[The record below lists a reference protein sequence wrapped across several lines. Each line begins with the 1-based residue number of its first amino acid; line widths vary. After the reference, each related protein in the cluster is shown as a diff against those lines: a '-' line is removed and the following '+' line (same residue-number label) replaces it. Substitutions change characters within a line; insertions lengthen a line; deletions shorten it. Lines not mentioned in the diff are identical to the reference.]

1 VAGNIEVHI
10 ERPANREQLS
20 VGHIQRRAK
29 DKWRAR
35 YIGPDG
41 RERSKTFARK
51 VDAER
56 YLATVEVSKVRGEW
70 VDPQLG
76 RTTFARWA
84 QRWFGTTVMLKPK
97 TRAGYESLLRTVI
110 LPTFAGARLAQIQP
124 VDVREWISELTA
136 RGLSASRIRQ
146 AYHMFGAIMRS
157 AVESGYIARSPCVG
171 VKLPRMTQLEM
182 LFLSAE
188 QVGRLADEIA
198 HPYGVLVL
206 TLAYG
211 GMRWG
216 EAVALRRSR
225 CDLLHSK
232 LEIRESLGEVNG
244 QLHFGPTKT
253 YAARSVLLPP
263 FLRDAIAE
271 HLEKHVDEQG
281 DALVFTAPN
290 GGPLRNST
298 WHSRFWT
305 PGLWAAGL
313 PDRLRIHDLRH
324 TCAALLISRGAHVKA
339 VQRHLG
345 HSSATV
351 TLNTYAHLFPDAME
365 RVVEGLEATYRE
377 AETACRRPGHDA
389 RVVDLEASGAPH
401 VL

>member
-1 VAGNIEVHI
+1 
-10 ERPANREQLS
+10 
-20 VGHIQRRAK
+20 
-29 DKWRAR
+29 
-35 YIGPDG
+35 
-41 RERSKTFARK
+41 
-51 VDAER
+51 
-56 YLATVEVSKVRGEW
+56 
-70 VDPQLG
+70 
-76 RTTFARWA
+76 
-84 QRWFGTTVMLKPK
+84 
-97 TRAGYESLLRTVI
+97 
-110 LPTFAGARLAQIQP
+110 
-124 VDVREWISELTA
+124 
-136 RGLSASRIRQ
+136 
-146 AYHMFGAIMRS
+146 MRS
-157 AVESGYIARSPCVG
+157 AAESGYIARSPCVG
-171 VKLPRMTQLEM
+171 VKLPRMTQREM
-182 LFLSAE
+182 LFLSAD
-188 QVGRLADEIA
+188 QVNRLAEEIA
-198 HPYGVLVL
+198 KPYAVLVL

-216 EAVALRRSR
+216 EAAAALRRSR

-263 FLRDAIAE
+263 FLREAIGHYLAE
-271 HLEKHVDEQG
+271 QVEEEA

-305 PGLWAAGL
+305 PAVWAAGL

-339 VQRHLG
+339 VQHHLG

-351 TLNTYAHLFPDAME
+351 TLNTYSHLFPDAMD
-365 RVVEGLEATYRE
+365 RVVDGLEATYQE
-377 AETACRRPGHDA
+377 AETACRRPELDA
-389 RVVDLEASGAPH
+389 RVVDMESAEVTH

>member
-1 VAGNIEVHI
+1 M
-10 ERPANREQLS
+10 
-20 VGHIQRRAK
+20 GHIQRRARS
-29 DKWRAR
+29 KWRAR

-51 VDAER
+51 LDAER
-56 YLATVEVSKVRGEW
+56 YLATVEASKVRGEW
-70 VDPQLG
+70 VDPRLG
-76 RTTFARWA
+76 RTNFARWA
-84 QRWFGTTVMLKPK
+84 QRWFGTIGTLKPK

-110 LPTFAGARLAQIQP
+110 LPTFAGTGLAQIQP
-124 VDVREWISELTA
+124 VDVREWVSGLAA

-146 AYHMFGAIMRS
+146 AYHLFGAIMRS

-171 VKLPRMTQLEM
+171 VKLPRMTQREM
-182 LFLSAE
+182 LFLSAD
-188 QVGRLADEIA
+188 QVKRLADEIA
-198 HPYGVLVL
+198 RPYGVLVL

-216 EAVALRRSR
+216 EAAALRRSR
-225 CDLLHSK
+225 CDVLHSK

-253 YAARSVLLPP
+253 YAARSVSLPP
-263 FLRDAIAE
+263 FLREAVAQHLDE
-271 HLEKHVDEQG
+271 HVNQEAG
-281 DALVFTAPN
+281 ALVFTAPN

-305 PGLWAAGL
+305 PAVWAAGL

-351 TLNTYAHLFPDAME
+351 TLNTYSHLFPDAME
-365 RVVEGLEATYRE
+365 SLVEGLEATYRE
-377 AETACRRPGHDA
+377 AETACRRPELEG
-389 RVVDLEASGAPH
+389 RVVDRESGEANH